1 LKTKIFNAALTF
13 CSAGVVAVKSKVAG
27 ANPTIF
33 GFTYSYNASVEVGLG
48 VLISERKYFLF

>member
-1 LKTKIFNAALTF
+1 LKTKIFNAALAF

-33 GFTYSYNASVEVGLG
+33 GFTYSYNASVEVG
-48 VLISERKYFLF
+48 